1 MSSRGPLGAEGQ
13 GQLPALPPLNPDL
26 LANIVSSS
34 FDTITGQMSFGG
46 WNISPEKTAAS
57 FERKTLRFSS
67 LSCLQQ
73 RWPLCLACSWGG
85 VTFSVYDSAPVAKFL
100 NPGPEIFQIWESDSR
115 SDFGYNH
122 RSNRNS
128 PMLFPM
134 KWPHRFL
141 LLPKLKI
148 DSGSRSCFSQILD
161 SGSERKTQNPAG
173 VDFVRKLL
181 KKAVATQYTYTC
193 GSWNLKTYSY
203 ATCDVTLTH
212 DESAVD
218 LVGTNWM

>member
-1 MSSRGPLGAEGQ
+1 MRICKRFPFE
-13 GQLPALPPLNPDL
+13 
-26 LANIVSSS
+26 SS
-34 FDTITGQMSFGG
+34 FWISVSGCKLTILSDIQPA
-46 WNISPEKTAAS
+46 NRIVIISAA
-57 FERKTLRFSS
+57 EV
-67 LSCLQQ
+67 
-73 RWPLCLACSWGG
+73 AG
-85 VTFSVYDSAPVAKFL
+85 VTFSDSHSAPVAKFL
-100 NPGPEIFQIWESDSR
+100 NPGPAILQIWESDSCWD
-115 SDFGYNH
+115 SACNH

>member
-122 RSNRNS
+122 RSNRN
-128 PMLFPM
+128 L
-134 KWPHRFL
+134 HRRTRRGAGGGGLPPGLEKFQGKLCFQGNRKFL
-141 LLPKLKI
+141 K
-148 DSGSRSCFSQILD
+148 
-161 SGSERKTQNPAG
+161 NPE
-173 VDFVRKLL
+173 
-181 KKAVATQYTYTC
+181 Y
-193 GSWNLKTYSY
+193 
-203 ATCDVTLTH
+203 
-212 DESAVD
+212 
-218 LVGTNWM
+218 